1 MTENILPA
9 KPVSNTR
16 STISVVALPRDSN
29 HYGVVY
35 GGTVMSLVDQAA
47 YCAAIRHTRCA
58 VVTVCVE
65 ELSLLRAIHIG
76 DVITVLASVNYVGN
90 TSMIVGVR
98 IETEKM
104 VTGVIEHVGSAYITM
119 VAIDENGKPT
129 IIPKLI
135 LENDIDKRRFEE
147 ARMRKLKQLARSG
160 KCEAVCGE

>member
-1 MTENILPA
+1 MTEDILSA

-16 STISVVALPRDSN
+16 STLSVVALPRDSN

-35 GGTVMSLVDQAA
+35 GGTVMGLVDQAA
-47 YCAAIRHTRCA
+47 YCAAIRHARCA

-76 DVITVLASVNYVGN
+76 DVITVKASVNYVGN

-129 IIPKLI
+129 KIPKLQ
-135 LENDIDKRRFEE
+135 LENDDDKRRFEE
-147 ARMRKLKQLARSG
+147 ARQRKMKQLSRSG

>member
-1 MTENILPA
+1 MKENNLLP
-9 KPVSNTR
+9 KPVSNTL
-16 STISVVALPRDSN
+16 STISVVALPRDTN

-35 GGTVMSLVDQAA
+35 GGTVMGLVDQAA
-47 YCAAIRHTRCA
+47 YCAAIRHARCA

-76 DVITVLASVNYVGN
+76 DVITVKASVNYVGN

-104 VTGVIEHVGSAYITM
+104 VTGEIEHVGSAYITM

-129 IIPKLI
+129 VIPKLI
-135 LENDIDKRRFEE
+135 LENDTDKRRFEE
-147 ARMRKLKQLARSG
+147 AKERKSKQLKRCN
-160 KCEAVCGE
+160 KYEAECSE

>member
-1 MTENILPA
+1 MTENNLPA

-35 GGTVMSLVDQAA
+35 GGTVMGLVDQAA
-47 YCAAIRHTRCA
+47 YCAAIRHARCA

-65 ELSLLRAIHIG
+65 ELTLLRAIHIG
-76 DVITVLASVNYVGN
+76 DVITVKASVNYVGN

-104 VTGVIEHVGSAYITM
+104 VTGVIEHVGSAYLTM
-119 VAIDENGKPT
+119 VGIDQDGKPT
-129 IIPKLI
+129 QIPKLI
-135 LENDIDKRRFEE
+135 LEDDNDKRRFEE
-147 ARMRKLKQLARSG
+147 AKMRKLKQLARSG